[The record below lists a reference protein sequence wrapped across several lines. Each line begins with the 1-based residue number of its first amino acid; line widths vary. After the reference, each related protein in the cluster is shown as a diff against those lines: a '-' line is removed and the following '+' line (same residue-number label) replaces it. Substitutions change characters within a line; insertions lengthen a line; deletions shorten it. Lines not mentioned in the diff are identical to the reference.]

1 MKVQRFLSIFVILCM
16 LLSLAPTAV
25 FAEEDNVPNPVIE
38 ESAERGETDLEEIA
52 ETGETAIEESAET
65 ELEETGERNSE
76 GTEEQQEE
84 EQTEQKEETA
94 AEPSLFSADENGI
107 ALFAQSEDELPFTVG
122 EIEGLQDSEKIED
135 KGLLNKDVVV
145 HIACSNITDD
155 AVVSALVKSG
165 MSIKADGAEIG
176 TGWSKGKDGDKTILW
191 AMGNLMPKKES
202 YKIEF
207 SLTYNGVTV
216 TRTGTLAFEKCS
228 HPESKIVYYED
239 GTERCGKCGA
249 TIVAEIGTEHYYS
262 SLSDAIED
270 AQILGAD
277 STIKLIDACN
287 VDETIEV
294 NSGTVTLN
302 VNGQSIT
309 YADGKVISVG
319 ENGNLT
325 VINNATASQNTGK
338 FQLNG
343 ENAVITLTEGSK
355 YAELSVADAVDKT
368 VADLLPEGYGYKY
381 QTEGWADEET
391 LAGKTVSDVVI
402 AEIPFTIGEI
412 KTDPEVCLVGRQ
424 TEAYVDVN
432 YPQEIVIWEFWYVD
446 DKQMQHGSET
456 YKTKNKINFY
466 YYPKE
471 ETHTI
476 KLQVTADGYTV
487 TRTLQVTPATCEHK
501 NIDIASGKCNDCG
514 NQLTVSRVGSL
525 SNVTLEEFCTT
536 AEDVLNS
543 GALPSAVTVGF
554 PEGGTIDIPCGW
566 ALEGDTYQKNPNA
579 VNRFRWTLGTNG
591 FNMNGNAASG
601 VIEVTNREAVQLSA
615 PVVNVTDGNKE
626 YDKTTAFKGTAVVA
640 DVSGIL
646 AEDTDVSVVVDT
658 TAYTDAAVGAR
669 LKLTF
674 RVEGENAWKYA
685 APAELIRDDC
695 RILQKVLT
703 YMDCSRVVISK
714 AYQADD
720 SAAVIEG
727 TIAFSGKLEGDDVSV
742 KVQHAVFADA
752 NASAGE
758 GRAVTL
764 ILALDGADKDS
775 YTLNQTE
782 VSANVGRIGKADW
795 NGTAE
800 KTINTYKGCSAE
812 QKGTVG
818 ADAFFNGAVPDGA
831 EIKSVT
837 PNSGKMMKSVLLS
850 DGKIS
855 YESNADITAAEN
867 ETYTVVIGTTNYH
880 DITARLIFSPVEK
893 TEVTITGITTD
904 ASHEYDG
911 TAKTGYI
918 GTAEFTPEWNG
929 TLETVYYL
937 QDGITKT
944 TPANSGSSV
953 EGAAPVFAGNY
964 KAVLS
969 IPKSDMMHKG
979 EVSVEFNISKKSV
992 APPLKDS
999 TVFVYNGNSQTYNIL
1014 PTEAYGVNGAV
1025 EKNAGTYKVEVFLKD
1040 TANMQWQ
1047 DGSSAPLSYDFVIE
1061 KAKAK
1066 IKAAD
1071 KTMFVRRDVPDL
1083 SNPVEGK
1090 DYTVTGLIGTDK
1102 LDGTITLSYSGL
1114 DVNKVG
1120 TADIIATAENTNS
1133 NYDVICE
1140 KGTLT
1145 IRKRHSSSGGSSADT
1160 GKADTPADGNGTA
1173 VTNPSDKDDDAGEDK
1188 PQEKTVI
1195 RMRIGNK
1202 NVTVDENTIANDASP
1217 MLRND
1222 RTMVPIR
1229 IITETLGGK
1238 VDWNGMVKEVTLT
1251 IDGKEIKMAV
1261 GKTLEKYGVAPVI
1274 VGERTFVPVRFVA
1287 DELGAATVWD
1297 AASKMVT
1304 ITK

>member
-1 MKVQRFLSIFVILCM
+1 MKIKKAFSACVILSM

-25 FAEEDNVPNPVIE
+25 LAEEDNAPNPVIE
-38 ESAERGETDLEEIA
+38 KTA
-52 ETGETAIEESAET
+52 ETGETAIEESAEK
-65 ELEETGERNSE
+65 EETAIEEIGETNSE
-76 GTEEQQEE
+76 ESEERQEK

-107 ALFAQSEDELPFTVG
+107 ALFAQSEEDLPFTVG
-122 EIEGLQDSEKIED
+122 EIEGLQGSQKIEG
-135 KGLLNKDVVV
+135 KGLLNKEVYVRV
-145 HIACSNITDD
+145 ICSKVTDEIKNKLYR
-155 AVVSALVKSG
+155 STK
-165 MSIKADGAEIG
+165 SIKVDGAEIG
-176 TGWSKGKDGDKTILW
+176 TNWGGDDDKTTLW
-191 AMGNLMPKKES
+191 AFGNFTPTKNSHTL
-202 YKIEF
+202 EF
-207 SLTYNGVTV
+207 SLTYDGFTV
-216 TRTGTLAFEKCS
+216 TRTGTLEFEKCS
-228 HPESKIVYYED
+228 HPKDDLYYYQNK
-239 GTERCGKCGA
+239 ERCGKCSA

-262 SLSDAIED
+262 SLSDAIEA
-270 AQILGAD
+270 AQALGAD
-277 STIKLIDACN
+277 STIKLIDDCN
-287 VDETIEV
+287 VDETIEL

-302 VNGQSIT
+302 INGQSIT

-319 ENGNLT
+319 GNGNLT

-355 YAELSVADAVDKT
+355 YAELSIADTVDKT

-381 QTEGWADEET
+381 QTEGWANEET
-391 LAGKTVSDVVI
+391 LAGKTVNEVVI
-402 AEIPFTIGEI
+402 AEVPFTIGEI

-424 TEAYVDVN
+424 TKAYVDVN
-432 YPQEIVIWEFWYVD
+432 CSKEIQIEDTWCINDGEPAWHRY
-446 DKQMQHGSET
+446 T
-456 YKTKNKINFY
+456 YFGNDQIMWLN
-466 YYPKE
+466 YYPEKE
-471 ETHTI
+471 PHTL
-476 KLQVTADGYTV
+476 KLQATYDGYTV

-501 NIDIASGKCNDCG
+501 HIDIASGKCTDCG

-543 GALPSAVTVGF
+543 EALPSAVTVGF
-554 PEGGTIDIPCGW
+554 PEGGTIDIPCSW
-566 ALEGDTYQKNPNA
+566 TLEGGDTYQKNPNA
-579 VNRFRWTLGTNG
+579 VNRFRWTLDANG

-601 VIEVTNREAVQLSA
+601 VIEVTNRDAVQLSA
-615 PVVNVTDGNKE
+615 HAVTVTDGNKE
-626 YDKTTAFKGTAVVA
+626 YDKTTAFEGTAVVDA
-640 DVSGIL
+640 VSGIL

-658 TAYTDAAVGAR
+658 AAYTDAAVGAM

-674 RVEGENAWKYA
+674 RVEGENAWKYT
-685 APAELIRDDC
+685 APAELIQDDC

-703 YMDCSRVVISK
+703 NMDCSQVVVSK
-714 AYQADD
+714 AYQAEDGT
-720 SAAVIEG
+720 AVIEG
-727 TIAFSGKLEGDDVSV
+727 TVAFGGKIEGDDVSV

-758 GRAVTL
+758 GRGVTL
-764 ILALDGADKDS
+764 TLALDGADKDS

-782 VSANVGRIGKADW
+782 VFANVGRISKTDW
-795 NGTAE
+795 SGTAE
-800 KTINTYKGCSAE
+800 KTINTYKGYSAE

-818 ADAFFNGAVPDGA
+818 ADAFFDGAVPDGA

-855 YESNADITAAEN
+855 YESNADITVAEN

-893 TEVTITGITTD
+893 TEVTITGITAD
-904 ASHEYDG
+904 ALHEYDG

-918 GTAEFTPEWNG
+918 GTAKFTPEWNG

-944 TPANSGSSV
+944 TPANSGSSA

-969 IPKSDMMHKG
+969 IPKSDMTHKG
-979 EVSVEFNISKKSV
+979 EVSVEFSISKKSV

-999 TVFVYNGNSQTYNIL
+999 TAFAYNGNSHTYNIL
-1014 PTEAYGVNGAV
+1014 PTEAYGINGAV
-1025 EKNAGTYKVEVFLKD
+1025 EKNAGAYKVEVFLKD

-1071 KTMFVRRDVPDL
+1071 KTMFVRRDAPDL

-1102 LDGTITLSYSGL
+1102 LDGTVTLSYSGL

-1145 IRKRHSSSGGSSADT
+1145 IRKRHSSSSGSSADT
-1160 GKADTPADGNGTA
+1160 EKADTPADESGTA
-1173 VTNPSDKDDDAGEDK
+1173 VTNPSDKDDDAGKDK
-1188 PQEKTVI
+1188 PQKKTVI

-1202 NVTVDENTIANDASP
+1202 NVTVDENTIANDAAP
-1217 MLRND
+1217 LLRND

-1251 IDGKEIKMAV
+1251 IDGKEIKMTI
-1261 GKTLEKYGVAPVI
+1261 GRTLEKYNVAPVI
-1274 VGERTFVPVRFVA
+1274 IDGRTFVPVRFVA
-1287 DELGAATVWD
+1287 DELGVTVAWDDAT
-1297 AASKMVT
+1297 KTVT

>member
-1 MKVQRFLSIFVILCM
+1 MKIKKAFSACVILSM
-16 LLSLAPTAV
+16 VLSLAPTAV
-25 FAEEDNVPNPVIE
+25 LAEEDNAPNPVIE
-38 ESAERGETDLEEIA
+38 KTAETGETDLEESA
-52 ETGETAIEESAET
+52 ETEETAIEET
-65 ELEETGERNSE
+65 GKTNPEESEER
-76 GTEEQQEE
+76 QEE

-122 EIEGLQDSEKIED
+122 EIEGEQGSEKIEG

-145 HIACSNITDD
+145 HIACSNITEE
-155 AVVSALVKSG
+155 VKNKLYFST
-165 MSIKADGAEIG
+165 MSIKVDEVEIG
-176 TGWSKGKDGDKTILW
+176 TGWGSGDDKTVLW
-191 AMGNLMPKKES
+191 AMGNFTPTKES
-202 YKIEF
+202 YDIEF
-207 SLTYNGVTV
+207 SLTYDGVTV

-228 HPESKIVYYED
+228 HPKDDLYDYQNKK
-239 GTERCGKCGA
+239 RCRKCSA

-262 SLSDAIED
+262 SLSDAIEG
-270 AQILGAD
+270 AQALGAD
-277 STIKLIDACN
+277 STIKLTDDCN
-287 VDETIEV
+287 VDETIKL
-294 NSGTVTLN
+294 NSGTVTLDI
-302 VNGQSIT
+302 NGQSIV

-319 ENGNLT
+319 GNGNLT

-343 ENAVITLTEGSK
+343 ENAVITLIEDSK
-355 YAELSVADAVDKT
+355 YAELSIADTVDKT

-381 QTEGWADEET
+381 QTEGWANEET
-391 LAGKTVSDVVI
+391 IAGKTVSDVVI
-402 AEIPFTIGEI
+402 AEIPFTISEI

-424 TEAYVDVN
+424 TKAYVDVN
-432 YPQEIVIWEFWYVD
+432 CPQEIVLQYAWYVD
-446 DKQMQHGSET
+446 GARKEWGTQAYNGKRTM
-456 YKTKNKINFY
+456 NFWN
-466 YYPKE
+466 YYPEDK
-471 ETHTI
+471 TQTL
-476 KLQVTADGYTV
+476 KLQVTYDGYTV

-501 NIDIASGKCNDCG
+501 NIDIASGTCTDCG
-514 NQLTVSRVGSL
+514 NRLTVSRVGIL

-536 AEDVLNS
+536 TEDVLNS
-543 GALPSAVTVGF
+543 GKLPSAVTVSF
-554 PEGGTIDIPCGW
+554 AEGGTIDIPCSW
-566 ALEGDTYQKNPNA
+566 ALEGDAYQKNPNA

-591 FNMNGNAASG
+591 FNMNGNATSG
-601 VIEVTNREAVQLSA
+601 VIEVTNRDAVQLSVPA
-615 PVVNVTDGNKE
+615 VTVTDGNKE
-626 YDKTTAFKGTAVVA
+626 YDKTTAFEGTAVVDA
-640 DVSGIL
+640 VSGIL

-658 TAYTDAAVGAR
+658 AAYTDAAVGAM

-674 RVEGENAWKYA
+674 RVEGENAWKYT
-685 APAELIRDDC
+685 APAELIQDDC
-695 RILQKVLT
+695 QIQQKALT
-703 YMDCSRVVISK
+703 DVDCSQVVVSK
-714 AYQADD
+714 AYQAED
-720 SAAVIEG
+720 STAVIEG
-727 TIAFSGKLEGDDVSV
+727 TIAFNGKIEGDDVSV
-742 KVQHAVFADA
+742 KVQHAIFADA

-764 ILALDGADKDS
+764 TLALDGADKDS
-775 YTLNQTE
+775 YTLNKTE
-782 VSANVGRIGKADW
+782 VSANVGRISKTDW
-795 NGTAE
+795 SGTAA
-800 KTINTYKGCSAE
+800 KTINTYKGYSAE

-818 ADAFFNGAVPDGA
+818 ADAFFDGAVPDGA

-837 PNSGKMMKSVLLS
+837 PNGGTMMKSVLLS

-893 TEVTITGITTD
+893 TEVTITGITAD

-911 TAKTGYI
+911 TAKTGYT

-944 TPANSGSSV
+944 TPANSGSSA
-953 EGAAPVFAGNY
+953 EGTAPVFAGNY

-969 IPKSDMMHKG
+969 IPKSDMTHKG
-979 EVSVEFNISKKSV
+979 EVSVEFSISKKSV

-999 TVFVYNGNSQTYNIL
+999 TAFVYNGDSQTYNIL

-1025 EKNAGTYKVEVFLKD
+1025 EKNAGAYKVEVFLKD

-1071 KTMFVRRDVPDL
+1071 KTMFVRRDAPDL

-1090 DYTVTGLIGTDK
+1090 DYTVTGLIGTDR
-1102 LDGTITLSYSGL
+1102 LDGTVTLSYSGL

-1160 GKADTPADGNGTA
+1160 EKADTPADESGTA
-1173 VTNPSDKDDDAGEDK
+1173 VTNPSDKDDDAGKDK
-1188 PQEKTVI
+1188 PQKKTVI

-1202 NVTVDENTIANDASP
+1202 NVTVDENTIANDAAP
-1217 MLRND
+1217 LLRND

-1251 IDGKEIKMAV
+1251 IDGKEIKMTI
-1261 GKTLEKYGVAPVI
+1261 GRTLEKYNVAPVI
-1274 VGERTFVPVRFVA
+1274 IDGRTFVPVRFVA
-1287 DELGAATVWD
+1287 DELGVTVAWDDAT
-1297 AASKMVT
+1297 KTVT

>member
-1 MKVQRFLSIFVILCM
+1 MKIKKAFSACVILSM

-25 FAEEDNVPNPVIE
+25 LAEEDNAQNPMIE
-38 ESAERGETDLEEIA
+38 ESTEVGETEL
-52 ETGETAIEESAET
+52 EESAET
-65 ELEETGERNSE
+65 ELEESAETEETALEETGETNPEES
-76 GTEEQQEE
+76 EEQQEE

-107 ALFAQSEDELPFTVG
+107 ALFAQGEADLPFTVG
-122 EIEGLQDSEKIED
+122 KIEGEQDSEKIED
-135 KGLLNKDVVV
+135 KGLLNKEVVV
-145 HIACSNITDD
+145 HIACSNITEE
-155 AVVSALVKSG
+155 VRTKLSSSAK
-165 MSIKADGAEIG
+165 SIKVDGAEIG
-176 TGWSKGKDGDKTILW
+176 TGWGSGDDRTVLW
-191 AMGNLMPKKES
+191 AMGNFTPTKES

-228 HPESKIVYYED
+228 HPESKIYYYQD
-239 GTERCGKCGA
+239 DTKHCGKCGA

-262 SLSDAIED
+262 SLSDAIEG
-270 AQILGAD
+270 AQDLGAD
-277 STIKLIDACN
+277 SEIKLIDACN

-302 VNGQSIT
+302 VNGQSIV

-319 ENGNLT
+319 KNGNLT

-381 QTEGWADEET
+381 QTEGWTDEEM
-391 LAGKTVSDVVI
+391 LAGKTVSNVVI

-412 KTDPEVCLVGRQ
+412 KTDPEVCIVGRR
-424 TEAYVDVN
+424 TVAYVDVN
-432 YPQEIVIWEFWYVD
+432 YPQKIVIQYNWYVD
-446 DKQMQHGSET
+446 GTWKEGGRET
-456 YKTKNKINFY
+456 YKRKSTISFWN

-501 NIDIASGKCNDCG
+501 NIDIASGKCTDCG
-514 NQLTVSRVGSL
+514 NQLTISRVGSL

-601 VIEVTNREAVQLSA
+601 VIEVTNRDAVQLSA

-626 YDKTTAFKGTAVVA
+626 YDKTTAFKGKAVVT

-646 AEDTDVSVVVDT
+646 AEDTDVSVAVDT
-658 TAYTDAAVGAR
+658 AAYTDAAVGAR

-695 RILQKVLT
+695 RILQKALT
-703 YMDCSRVVISK
+703 DVDCSKVVVSK
-714 AYQADD
+714 TYQADD
-720 SAAVIEG
+720 SIAVIEG

-742 KVQHAVFADA
+742 KVRNAVFADA

-758 GRAVTL
+758 GKAVTL
-764 ILALDGADKDS
+764 TLALDGADKDS

-795 NGTAE
+795 SGTAE
-800 KTINTYKGCSAE
+800 KTINTYKGYSAE

-893 TEVTITGITTD
+893 TEVIITCITAD

-944 TPANSGSSV
+944 TPANSGSSA

-979 EVSVEFNISKKSV
+979 EVSVEFSISKKSV

-1047 DGSSAPLSYDFVIE
+1047 DGSSTPLSYDFVIE

-1102 LDGTITLSYSGL
+1102 LDGTVTLSYSGL

-1145 IRKRHSSSGGSSADT
+1145 IRKRHSSSGGSSVDT

-1202 NVTVDENTIANDASP
+1202 NVTVDENTIANDAAP

-1251 IDGKEIKMAV
+1251 IDGKEIKMTI
-1261 GKTLEKYGVAPVI
+1261 GRTLEKYNVAPVI
-1274 VGERTFVPVRFVA
+1274 INGRTYVPVRFVA
-1287 DELGAATVWD
+1287 DELGATVAWDDAT
-1297 AASKMVT
+1297 KTVT
-1304 ITK
+1304 IIK

>member
-1 MKVQRFLSIFVILCM
+1 MKIKKAFSACVILSM

-25 FAEEDNVPNPVIE
+25 LAEEDNAPNPVIE
-38 ESAERGETDLEEIA
+38 ETAEMGETDLEESA
-52 ETGETAIEESAET
+52 ETEETAIEKSGETNPEES
-65 ELEETGERNSE
+65 EER
-76 GTEEQQEE
+76 QEE

-107 ALFAQSEDELPFTVG
+107 ALFAQSEADLPFTVG
-122 EIEGLQDSEKIED
+122 EIEGLQGSEKIEG
-135 KGLLNKDVVV
+135 KGLLNKEVYVRV
-145 HIACSNITDD
+145 ICSKVTDEIKNKLYR
-155 AVVSALVKSG
+155 SAK
-165 MSIKADGAEIG
+165 SIKVDGAEIG
-176 TGWSKGKDGDKTILW
+176 TNWGGDDDKTTEWLS
-191 AMGNLMPKKES
+191 GSFTPTKNSHTL
-202 YKIEF
+202 EF
-207 SLTYNGVTV
+207 SLTYDGVTV
-216 TRTGTLAFEKCS
+216 TRTGTLEFEKCA
-228 HPESKIVYYED
+228 HPKDGFYYYENKKH
-239 GTERCGKCGA
+239 CGKCSA
-249 TIVAEIGTEHYYS
+249 TIVAEIGAEHYYS
-262 SLSDAIED
+262 SLSDAIEG
-270 AQILGAD
+270 AQALGAD
-277 STIKLIDACN
+277 STIKLTDDCN

-294 NSGTVTLN
+294 NSGTVTLD

-319 ENGNLT
+319 GNGNLT
-325 VINNATASQNTGK
+325 VINNVTASRNTGK

-343 ENAVITLTEGSK
+343 KNAVITLTEGSK

-391 LAGKTVSDVVI
+391 LAGKTVNDVVI
-402 AEIPFTIGEI
+402 AEVPFTIGEI
-412 KTDPEVCLVGRQ
+412 KTDPEVRLVGRQ
-424 TEAYVDVN
+424 TIAYVDVN
-432 YPQEIVIWEFWYVD
+432 CPKEIQIEDTWCINDGEPAWHRY
-446 DKQMQHGSET
+446 T
-456 YKTKNKINFY
+456 YFGNDRITWLN
-466 YYPKE
+466 YYPEKE
-471 ETHTI
+471 PHTL
-476 KLQVTADGYTV
+476 KLQATYDGYTV
-487 TRTLQVTPATCEHK
+487 TRTLQVTPVTCEHK
-501 NIDIASGKCNDCG
+501 KIDIASGKCTDCG

-525 SNVTLEEFCTT
+525 SNVTLEEFCAT
-536 AEDVLNS
+536 AEAVLNS
-543 GALPSAVTVGF
+543 GTLPSAVTVSF
-554 PEGGTIDIPCGW
+554 AEGGTIDIPCSW
-566 ALEGDTYQKNPNA
+566 TLEEGDTYQKNPNA

-601 VIEVTNREAVQLSA
+601 VIEVTNRDAVQLSA

-640 DVSGIL
+640 AVSGIL

-658 TAYTDAAVGAR
+658 AAYTDVAVGAM

-674 RVEGENAWKYA
+674 RVEGENAWKYT
-685 APAELIRDDC
+685 APAELIKDDC
-695 RILQKVLT
+695 RIQQKALT
-703 YMDCSRVVISK
+703 DVDCSQVIVSK
-714 AYQADD
+714 AYHAED
-720 SAAVIEG
+720 STAVIEG
-727 TIAFSGKLEGDDVSV
+727 TIAFGGKIEGDDVSV

-764 ILALDGADKDS
+764 TLALDGADKDS

-782 VSANVGRIGKADW
+782 VSANVGRISKTDW
-795 NGTAE
+795 SGTAE
-800 KTINTYKGCSAE
+800 KTINTYKGYSAE

-818 ADAFFNGAVPDGA
+818 ADAFFDGAVPDGA

-837 PNSGKMMKSVLLS
+837 PNGGTMMKSVLLS

-893 TEVTITGITTD
+893 TEVTITGITAD
-904 ASHEYDG
+904 ASCEYDG
-911 TAKTGYI
+911 TAKTGYT

-944 TPANSGSSV
+944 TPANSGSSA

-969 IPKSDMMHKG
+969 IPKSDMTHKG
-979 EVSVEFNISKKSV
+979 EVSVEFRISKKSV

-999 TVFVYNGNSQTYNIL
+999 TVFVYNGNSHTYNIL

-1025 EKNAGTYKVEVFLKD
+1025 EKNAGAYKVEVFLRD

-1066 IKAAD
+1066 LKAAD
-1071 KTMFVRRDVPDL
+1071 KTMFVRRDAPDL

-1102 LDGTITLSYSGL
+1102 LDGTVTLSYSGL

-1145 IRKRHSSSGGSSADT
+1145 IRKRPSSSGGSSADT

-1173 VTNPSDKDDDAGEDK
+1173 VTNPSDKDDDAGKDK

-1202 NVTVDENTIANDASP
+1202 NVTVDENMITNDAAP
-1217 MLRND
+1217 LLRND

-1251 IDGKEIKMAV
+1251 IDGKEIKMTI
-1261 GKTLEKYGVAPVI
+1261 GRTLEKYNVAPVI
-1274 VGERTFVPVRFVA
+1274 IDGRTYVPVRFVA
-1287 DELGAATVWD
+1287 DELGAVVSWDDAT
-1297 AASKMVT
+1297 KTVT
-1304 ITK
+1304 IIK

>member
-1 MKVQRFLSIFVILCM
+1 MKIKKAFSACVILSM

-25 FAEEDNVPNPVIE
+25 LAEEDNAPNPV
-38 ESAERGETDLEEIA
+38 LK
-52 ETGETAIEESAET
+52 ETAEMGET
-65 ELEETGERNSE
+65 ELEETAE
-76 GTEEQQEE
+76 TEETALEETGETNPEESEERQEK
-84 EQTEQKEETA
+84 EQAEQKEETA

-107 ALFAQSEDELPFTVG
+107 ALFAQSEADLPFTVG
-122 EIEGLQDSEKIED
+122 EIEGLQGSKKIEG
-135 KGLLNKDVVV
+135 KGLLSKEVYVRV
-145 HIACSNITDD
+145 ICSGVTEEVKNELKR
-155 AVVSALVKSG
+155 SAR
-165 MSIKADGAEIG
+165 SIKVDGAEIKTNWG
-176 TGWSKGKDGDKTILW
+176 GDDDETTLW
-191 AMGNLMPKKES
+191 ASGNFTPTKNSHTL
-202 YKIEF
+202 EF
-207 SLTYNGVTV
+207 SLTYDGVTV
-216 TRTGTLAFEKCS
+216 TRTGTFAFEKCS
-228 HPESKIVYYED
+228 HPKEGFYNYENKKH
-239 GTERCGKCGA
+239 CGKCSA

-262 SLSDAIED
+262 SLSDAIEG
-270 AQILGAD
+270 AQALGAD
-277 STIKLIDACN
+277 SMIKLTDDCN
-287 VDETIEV
+287 VDETIKL
-294 NSGTVTLN
+294 NSGTVTLDI
-302 VNGQSIT
+302 NGQSIT
-309 YADGKVISVG
+309 YADGKVISIG

-343 ENAVITLTEGSK
+343 KNAVITLTEGSK
-355 YAELSVADAVDKT
+355 YAELSVADTVNKT

-381 QTEGWADEET
+381 QTEGWANEET
-391 LAGKTVSDVVI
+391 LAGKTVNDVVI
-402 AEIPFTIGEI
+402 AEVPFTIGEI
-412 KTDPEVCLVGRQ
+412 KTDPEVPFVGRL
-424 TEAYVDVN
+424 TTAYVDVSCS
-432 YPQEIVIWEFWYVD
+432 QSIQIEDIWCINDGEPAWHRY
-446 DKQMQHGSET
+446 T
-456 YKTKNKINFY
+456 YFGNDQITWLN
-466 YYPKE
+466 YYPEKE
-471 ETHTI
+471 PHTL
-476 KLQVTADGYTV
+476 KLQATCDGYTV
-487 TRTLQVTPATCEHK
+487 TRTLQVTPASCEHK
-501 NIDIASGKCNDCG
+501 NIDITSGTCADCG
-514 NQLTVSRVGSL
+514 NRLTVLRVGSL
-525 SNVTLEEFCTT
+525 SDVTLEGFCTT

-543 GALPSAVTVGF
+543 GTLPSAVTISF
-554 PEGGTIDIPCGW
+554 AEGGTIDIPCRW
-566 ALEGDTYQKNPNA
+566 ALEEGDTYQKNPNA

-591 FNMNGNAASG
+591 FNMNGNAVSG
-601 VIEVTNREAVQLSA
+601 VIEVTNRDAVQLSA

-640 DVSGIL
+640 AVSGIL

-658 TAYTDAAVGAR
+658 AAYTDVAVGAM

-674 RVEGENAWKYA
+674 RVEGENAWKYT
-685 APAELIRDDC
+685 APAELIQDDC
-695 RILQKVLT
+695 QIQQKALT
-703 YMDCSRVVISK
+703 DVDCSQVVVSK

-720 SAAVIEG
+720 STAVIEG
-727 TIAFSGKLEGDDVSV
+727 TIAFYGKIEGDDVSV

-764 ILALDGADKDS
+764 TLALDGADKDS

-782 VSANVGRIGKADW
+782 VSANVGRIGKTDW
-795 NGTAE
+795 SGTAE
-800 KTINTYKGCSAE
+800 KTINTYKGYSAE

-818 ADAFFNGAVPDGA
+818 ADAFFNGVVPDGA

-837 PNSGKMMKSVLLS
+837 QSSGKMMKSVLLS

-867 ETYTVVIGTTNYH
+867 EAYTVVIGTTNYH

-893 TEVTITGITTD
+893 TEVTITGITAD

-918 GTAEFTPEWNG
+918 GTAEFTPEWDG

-944 TPANSGSSV
+944 TPANSGSSA
-953 EGAAPVFAGNY
+953 EGAAPVFAGTY

-969 IPKSDMMHKG
+969 IPKSDMTHKG
-979 EVSVEFNISKKSV
+979 EVSVEFTISKKFV

-999 TVFVYNGNSQTYNIL
+999 TAFVYNGNSQTYNIL
-1014 PTEAYGVNGAV
+1014 PTEAYGINGAV
-1025 EKNAGTYKVEVFLKD
+1025 EKNAGAYKVEVFLKD

-1047 DGSSAPLSYDFVIE
+1047 DGSSAPLFYDFVIE
-1061 KAKAK
+1061 KAEAK

-1102 LDGTITLSYSGL
+1102 LGGTVTLSYSGL

-1173 VTNPSDKDDDAGEDK
+1173 VNNPSDKDDDAGEDK

-1202 NVTVDENTIANDASP
+1202 NVTVDENTIANDAAP
-1217 MLRND
+1217 LLRND

-1238 VDWNGMVKEVTLT
+1238 VDWNGTVKEVTLT
-1251 IDGKEIKMAV
+1251 IDGREIKMTI
-1261 GKTLEKYGVAPVI
+1261 GRTLEKYGVAPVI
-1274 VGERTFVPVRFVA
+1274 IDGRTYVPVRFVA
-1287 DELGAATVWD
+1287 DELSAVVSWD
-1297 AASKMVT
+1297 ETTKTVT
-1304 ITK
+1304 IIK